1 MAEQVYVVKWECIS
15 CGQEHSFRYTLP
27 ELGDWPNKFEDL
39 ACANADCGQVQEVP
53 FRKCRVEPFTLSSGA
68 AG

>member
-1 MAEQVYVVKWECIS
+1 MAEQVYVVTWECLS
-15 CGQEHSFRYTLP
+15 CGQEHCFRYTLT

-39 ACANADCGQVQEVP
+39 ACANPDCGHVQEVA

-68 AG
+68 GG